1 MQGASFN
8 SCSLTCCKMRSPN
21 TMSGVPEYFLQLKKH
36 QVSATCHLIWHKHL
50 HFGWR
55 SFSLFFDFYAE
66 DHSRERNYD
75 APGCFA
81 AVFWVCSGQ
90 LLRRDLPTRR
100 DEKDTESMLGVRD
113 LPVVHLDTCP
123 LCIPFCSIKADHE
136 CMYIYIWPNQIDRWT
151 HK

>member
-55 SFSLFFDFYAE
+55 SFSLFLIFTLRTIPE
-66 DHSRERNYD
+66 SGIMTLLD
-75 APGCFA
+75 ALQQSFEFA
-81 AVFWVCSGQ
+81 QASFSGETYQ
-90 LLRRDLPTRR
+90 R

-136 CMYIYIWPNQIDRWT
+136 CMYIYMTESNR
-151 HK
+151 